1 MLTLLIGGVR
11 SGKSSLAVQL
21 GEHHGR
27 PVRFVATAE
36 PFDDEM
42 ATRIARHRADRPDN
56 WSTVDAPLSLAEA
69 IYDTP
74 LDHVLIV
81 DCLTVWLGNVF
92 TYVATPTE
100 RTVLGD
106 DVAEALAQRREHCHE
121 PTIVV
126 TNEVGMGVHP
136 ETDMGRQY
144 RDELGRLNQLIAARA
159 DRTLLMVAG
168 RAMRLDNPWD
178 LLR

>member
-36 PFDDEM
+36 PFDDDM
-42 ATRIARHRADRPDN
+42 AMRIARHRAERPDH
-56 WSTVDAPLSLAEA
+56 WTTVDAPLSLAEA

-74 LDHVLIV
+74 LDHALIV
-81 DCLTVWLGNVF
+81 DCLTVWLGNLF
-92 TYVATPTE
+92 TYVGTE
-100 RTVLGD
+100 AERAVLCD
-106 DVAEALAQRREHCHE
+106 DVAEALLQRREHSNE

-136 ETDMGRQY
+136 DTHMGRQY
-144 RDELGRLNQLIAARA
+144 RDELGRLNQLVAARS
-159 DRTLLMVAG
+159 DRALLMVAG